1 MPEVLIA
8 PPPIL
13 LEEEEKSLAQK
24 AQGYELERLRAK
36 NSQLEN
42 EVKALHSQL
51 VTLGESYLKS
61 PKDPKQ
67 QILSEIEFLK
77 GNSRPNTSDIE
88 VIRKERNQLREENR
102 KLHQDMRE
110 FKVRGGSEFVSQ
122 SEVERLKKKILELEQ
137 NNANSGN
144 NTSGNSRNLLQKIGY
159 LEDVLKKLERERSE
173 LSVRATMAEEQ
184 LKNMQEHMNNT
195 IQNYQKKI
203 AEFKKII
210 QQLKVGKNMPEIDA
224 VLNENSRSYYN

>member
-122 SEVERLKKKILELEQ
+122 SEVERLKIKILEFLDKHLYHKY
-137 NNANSGN
+137 NYYGGDSFLGSG
-144 NTSGNSRNLLQKIGY
+144 R
-159 LEDVLKKLERERSE
+159 
-173 LSVRATMAEEQ
+173 
-184 LKNMQEHMNNT
+184 
-195 IQNYQKKI
+195 
-203 AEFKKII
+203 
-210 QQLKVGKNMPEIDA
+210 
-224 VLNENSRSYYN
+224 